1 MEEEPIVF
9 VADVEVK
16 HVALARYELA
26 EQGIP
31 YDSRMDGLVKYASF
45 EDRSYPEY
53 FLPFIAARIKNMCDR
68 DFELTSGCI
77 SAVGKIT
84 LKPGMTVQAIGLQ
97 TLSRPEDT
105 GSITGIR
112 TGNFHPAAMIRGVLN
127 GMAEELYELYRLIE
141 TGTGTPKTKLI
152 ASGNAVRKNPAFQ
165 KILEERFRMPLTLV
179 QNEEEAAYGA
189 SLCALYS
196 SGQLS

>member
-45 EDRSYPEY
+45 EDRRYPEY

-105 GSITGIR
+105 GSR
-112 TGNFHPAAMIRGVLN
+112 TVHAG
-127 GMAEELYELYRLIE
+127 EEVKQIL
-141 TGTGTPKTKLI
+141 TPKFSLGVIRAINEGTLDGFEMELDHNKMTMPISDFPEMIEYCKNIVGEDYDKLRENI
-152 ASGNAVRKNPAFQ
+152 DK
-165 KILEERFRMPLTLV
+165 
-179 QNEEEAAYGA
+179 
-189 SLCALYS
+189 YS
-196 SGQLS
+196 K